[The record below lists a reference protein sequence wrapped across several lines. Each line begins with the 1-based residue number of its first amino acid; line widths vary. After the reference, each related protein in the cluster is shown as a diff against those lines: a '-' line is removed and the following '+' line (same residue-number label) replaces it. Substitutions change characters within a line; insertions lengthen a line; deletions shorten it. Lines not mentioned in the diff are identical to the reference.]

1 MRMGVSMILFFYLFY
16 RFTIGILP
24 WHLLDVAA
32 VGLGGQD
39 DVMRRD
45 VACGRSNQFAPC
57 ASIPY
62 ALVLQVVYFSWQN
75 MLHAI

>member
-1 MRMGVSMILFFYLFY
+1 MRMGVSIILCFYIFY
-16 RFTIGILP
+16 RFIIVILP
-24 WHLLDVAA
+24 WHLFDVAV
-32 VGLGGQD
+32 VGPGGQD

-62 ALVLQVVYFSWQN
+62 A
-75 MLHAI
+75 